1 MVLNSWEK
9 RVSQVYSLC
18 NTKGRLFVNLFIAH
32 LCKSIFSTFAEEV
45 ATLEEETVEE
55 TPETPDV
62 ETTATVSDETKAAP
76 EFVVVVEDVK
86 VKEGKPAKFVAKATG
101 EPVPK
106 ITWYHDNEPITEG
119 DIYKIRYSHK
129 SNIIDTKYI

>member
-1 MVLNSWEK
+1 M
-9 RVSQVYSLC
+9 
-18 NTKGRLFVNLFIAH
+18 
-32 LCKSIFSTFAEEV
+32 
-45 ATLEEETVEE
+45 
-55 TPETPDV
+55 

-76 EFVVVVEDVK
+76 EFVVLVEDVK

-129 SNIIDTKYI
+129 SNIIDTKYIYWKFKVKFTKDCMLSRTAEHSW